1 MLETSC
7 SRLAFDCHGNH
18 YWTTLNSDW
27 PRIAQAVAITRKK
40 LALLHTVAGLTST
53 FQQLCAELM
62 PDVEIY
68 HIVDES
74 LLKNTIREGA
84 PSPATYRRLANYL
97 RGAEEAGADAVL
109 VTCSSIGPCV
119 EAARPMIGIP
129 AVRVDEP
136 MAEKAVQ
143 TGARIGVAA
152 TLATTLRPTAELIER
167 KAALAGEKRTIT
179 SKLCE
184 GAFQAVVSGDTST
197 HDRIVSQSL
206 RELDAKTD
214 VIVLA
219 QASMARVLDTMK
231 PAEMHVPVL
240 SSPRL
245 GVQYMSQFMSR
256 LPQRD

>member
-1 MLETSC
+1 MAT
-7 SRLAFDCHGNH
+7 
-18 YWTTLNSDW
+18 
-27 PRIAQAVAITRKK
+27 VKK
-40 LALLHTVAGLTST
+40 RLALLHTVAGLTTT

-62 PDVEIY
+62 PNVEIY

-74 LLKNTIREGA
+74 LLRNTIREGA

-109 VTCSSIGPCV
+109 VTCSSMGPCV

-129 AVRVDEP
+129 VVRVDEP

-143 TGARIGVAA
+143 TGTRIGVTA
-152 TLATTLRPTAELIER
+152 TLATTLKPTTELIER
-167 KAALAGEKRTIT
+167 KASQAGGKHTIM

-184 GAFQAVVSGDTST
+184 GAFEAVVSGDTST
-197 HDRIVSQSL
+197 HDRIVSQCL

-231 PAEMHVPVL
+231 SGEMHVIVL

-245 GVQYMSQFMSR
+245 GVEYVKQILDR
-256 LPQRD
+256 PLKKI

>member
-1 MLETSC
+1 MEATRK
-7 SRLAFDCHGNH
+7 RLA
-18 YWTTLNSDW
+18 
-27 PRIAQAVAITRKK
+27 V
-40 LALLHTVAGLTST
+40 LHTVAGLTAT
-53 FQQLCAELM
+53 FQQLCTELM
-62 PDVEIY
+62 PKVEIY

-84 PSPATYRRLANYL
+84 PSPATYRRLADYL

-109 VTCSSIGPCV
+109 VTCSSMGPCV

-143 TGARIGVAA
+143 TGTRIGVAA
-152 TLATTLRPTAELIER
+152 TLATTLKPTTELIER
-167 KAALAGEKRTIT
+167 RASQAGGTHTIT

-184 GAFQAVVSGDTST
+184 GAFEAVVSGDAST

-219 QASMARVLDTMK
+219 QASMARVLETMK
-231 PAEMHVPVL
+231 PGEMHVPVL

-245 GVQYMSQFMSR
+245 GVEYMAQMLDS
-256 LPQRD
+256 LVKKV

>member
-1 MLETSC
+1 ML
-7 SRLAFDCHGNH
+7 D
-18 YWTTLNSDW
+18 SDW
-27 PRIAQAVAITRKK
+27 LRIARAVAITKRK
-40 LALLHTVAGLTST
+40 LALLHTVAGLTTT
-53 FQQLCAELM
+53 FQQLCTELM

-68 HIVDES
+68 HVVDES

-97 RGAEEAGADAVL
+97 RGAEEAGADVVL
-109 VTCSSIGPCV
+109 VTCSSMGPCV

-129 AVRVDEP
+129 VVRVDEP

-143 TGARIGVAA
+143 IGTRIGVAA
-152 TLATTLRPTAELIER
+152 TLATTLKPTAELIER
-167 KAALAGEKRTIT
+167 KAALTGEKHTIT

-184 GAFQAVVSGDTST
+184 GAFEAVVSGDTST

-231 PAEMHVPVL
+231 PGEMHVPVL

-245 GVQYMSQFMSR
+245 GVQYMSRLMSH
-256 LPQRD
+256 LSKKD

>member
-1 MLETSC
+1 M
-7 SRLAFDCHGNH
+7 
-18 YWTTLNSDW
+18 
-27 PRIAQAVAITRKK
+27 AISKKK
-40 LALLHTVAGLTST
+40 LAILHTVAGLTST
-53 FQQLCAELM
+53 FQQLCKELM
-62 PDVEIY
+62 PNVEIY

-84 PSPATYRRLANYL
+84 PSPATYRRLASYL
-97 RGAEEAGADAVL
+97 RGAEEAGADAAL
-109 VTCSSIGPCV
+109 VTCSSMGPCV
-119 EAARPMIGIP
+119 EAARLMVGIP
-129 AVRVDEP
+129 VIRVDEP

-152 TLATTLRPTAELIER
+152 TLATTLKPTAELIER
-167 KAALAGEKRTIT
+167 KAALTKEKHTIT

-184 GAFQAVVSGDTST
+184 GAFEAVISGDTST
-197 HDRIVSQSL
+197 HDRVVSQCL

-231 PAEMHVPVL
+231 PSEMHVPVL

-245 GVQYMSQFMSR
+245 AVQYMKQFMND
-256 LPQRD
+256 LPKRT

>member
-1 MLETSC
+1 MAT
-7 SRLAFDCHGNH
+7 
-18 YWTTLNSDW
+18 
-27 PRIAQAVAITRKK
+27 IKK
-40 LALLHTVAGLTST
+40 RLALLHTVTGLASV

-62 PDVEIY
+62 PNVEIY
-68 HIVDES
+68 QIVDES
-74 LLKNTIREGA
+74 LLKNTIRDGA

-129 AVRVDEP
+129 VIRVDEP

-143 TGARIGVAA
+143 TGTRIGVAA
-152 TLATTLRPTAELIER
+152 TLATTLKPTAELIQR
-167 KAALAGEKRTIT
+167 KAAQTGREHTIT
-179 SKLCE
+179 PKLCE
-184 GAFQAVVSGDTST
+184 GAFEAVVNGDTAT

-206 RELDAKTD
+206 LELDAKTD

-219 QASMARVLDTMK
+219 QASMARVIDAMK
-231 PAEMHVPVL
+231 PGEMHVPVL

-245 GVQYMSQFMSR
+245 GVQYMAQLMDHLSKKT
-256 LPQRD
+256 

>member
-1 MLETSC
+1 MAT
-7 SRLAFDCHGNH
+7 
-18 YWTTLNSDW
+18 
-27 PRIAQAVAITRKK
+27 VKK
-40 LALLHTVAGLTST
+40 RLALLHTVAGLTTT

-62 PDVEIY
+62 PSVEIY

-84 PSPATYRRLANYL
+84 PSPATYRRLVNYL

-109 VTCSSIGPCV
+109 VTCSSMGPCV
-119 EAARPMIGIP
+119 DAARPMIGIP
-129 AVRVDEP
+129 VVRVDEP

-152 TLATTLRPTAELIER
+152 TLATTLKPTTELIER
-167 KAALAGEKRTIT
+167 KASEAGGKHTIT

-184 GAFQAVVSGDTST
+184 GAFEAVISGDTST

-219 QASMARVLDTMK
+219 QASMARVLETMRHN
-231 PAEMHVPVL
+231 EIHVPVL

-245 GVQYMSQFMSR
+245 GVQYMTKILGR
-256 LPQRD
+256 PPKKV

>member
-1 MLETSC
+1 M
-7 SRLAFDCHGNH
+7 AM
-18 YWTTLNSDW
+18 
-27 PRIAQAVAITRKK
+27 AKKK
-40 LALLHTVAGLTST
+40 LALLHTVAGLTTT

-62 PDVEIY
+62 PNVEIY

-74 LLKNTIREGA
+74 LLRNTIREGA
-84 PSPATYRRLANYL
+84 PSPPTYRRLVNYL

-109 VTCSSIGPCV
+109 VTCSSMGPCV

-129 AVRVDEP
+129 VVRVDEP

-152 TLATTLRPTAELIER
+152 TLATTLKPTTDLIER
-167 KAALAGEKRTIT
+167 KASQAGGKQTIT

-184 GAFQAVVSGDTST
+184 GAFEAVVSGDTST

-231 PAEMHVPVL
+231 RGEMHVPVL

-245 GVQYMSQFMSR
+245 GVQYMRQILDR
-256 LPQRD
+256 PLKER

>member
-1 MLETSC
+1 MATIK
-7 SRLAFDCHGNH
+7 R
-18 YWTTLNSDW
+18 
-27 PRIAQAVAITRKK
+27 R
-40 LALLHTVAGLTST
+40 LALLHTVTGLAST

-62 PDVEIY
+62 PNVEIY
-68 HIVDES
+68 QIVDES

-129 AVRVDEP
+129 VIRVDEP
-136 MAEKAVQ
+136 MAEKAVE
-143 TGARIGVAA
+143 TGTRIGVAA
-152 TLATTLRPTAELIER
+152 TLATTLKPTTELIQR
-167 KAALAGEKRTIT
+167 KASQTARKHTIT
-179 SKLCE
+179 PKLCE
-184 GAFQAVVSGDTST
+184 GAFEAVVNGDTAT

-206 RELDAKTD
+206 LELDAKND

-219 QASMARVLDTMK
+219 QASMARVIDAMK
-231 PAEMHVPVL
+231 PGQMHVPVL

-245 GVQYMSQFMSR
+245 GVQYMTQFMDH
-256 LPQRD
+256 LPKKT

>member
-1 MLETSC
+1 M
-7 SRLAFDCHGNH
+7 
-18 YWTTLNSDW
+18 
-27 PRIAQAVAITRKK
+27 AITKKK
-40 LALLHTVAGLTST
+40 LALLHTVAGLTTT
-53 FQQLCAELM
+53 FQQLCTELM
-62 PDVEIY
+62 PNVEIY

-84 PSPATYRRLANYL
+84 PSPATYRRLASYL

-109 VTCSSIGPCV
+109 VTCSSMGPCV

-129 AVRVDEP
+129 VIRVDEP

-152 TLATTLRPTAELIER
+152 TLATTLKPTTELIER
-167 KAALAGEKRTIT
+167 KAALTGEKHTIT

-184 GAFQAVVSGDTST
+184 GAFEAVVGGDTST

-231 PAEMHVPVL
+231 PSEMHVPVL

-245 GVQYMSQFMSR
+245 GVQYMTDFMSR
-256 LPQRD
+256 LPKRT

>member
-1 MLETSC
+1 MAGLRVRMATIK
-7 SRLAFDCHGNH
+7 N
-18 YWTTLNSDW
+18 
-27 PRIAQAVAITRKK
+27 K
-40 LALLHTVAGLTST
+40 LALLHTVAGLAST

-62 PDVEIY
+62 PNVEIY

-74 LLKNTIREGA
+74 LLRNTIREGA
-84 PSPATYRRLANYL
+84 PSPATYRRLASYL

-109 VTCSSIGPCV
+109 VTCSSMGPCV

-129 AVRVDEP
+129 VVRVDEP

-152 TLATTLRPTAELIER
+152 TLATTLKPTTELIER
-167 KAALAGEKRTIT
+167 KAAQTGGKHVIT
-179 SKLCE
+179 PRLCE
-184 GAFQAVVSGDTST
+184 GAFEAVVSGDTST
-197 HDRIVSQSL
+197 HDRIVSQCL

-231 PAEMHVPVL
+231 PGEMHVPVL

-245 GVQYMSQFMSR
+245 GVQYMTQLLDR
-256 LPQRD
+256 PVKKT

>member
-1 MLETSC
+1 M
-7 SRLAFDCHGNH
+7 
-18 YWTTLNSDW
+18 
-27 PRIAQAVAITRKK
+27 AVNKKK
-40 LALLHTVAGLTST
+40 LAVLHTVAGLTTT
-53 FQQLCAELM
+53 FQQLCTELM
-62 PDVEIY
+62 PEVEIY

-84 PSPATYRRLANYL
+84 PSPSTYRRLMSYL
-97 RGAEEAGADAVL
+97 RGAEEAGADSVL
-109 VTCSSIGPCV
+109 VTCSSMGPCV

-129 AVRVDEP
+129 VIRVDEP

-143 TGARIGVAA
+143 TGMRIGVAA

-167 KAALAGEKRTIT
+167 KAALTEEKHTIT

-184 GAFQAVVSGDTST
+184 GAFEAVVSGDTAT
-197 HDRIVSQSL
+197 HDRVVSQCL
-206 RELDAKTD
+206 RELDSKTD

-231 PAEMHVPVL
+231 PGEMYVPVL

-245 GVQYMSQFMSR
+245 GVQYMKQFMDN
-256 LPQRD
+256 LPKRT

>member
-1 MLETSC
+1 MPT
-7 SRLAFDCHGNH
+7 
-18 YWTTLNSDW
+18 
-27 PRIAQAVAITRKK
+27 VKKK
-40 LALLHTVAGLTST
+40 LALLHTVAGLTTT
-53 FQQLCAELM
+53 FQQLCTELM
-62 PDVEIY
+62 PNVEVY

-74 LLKNTIREGA
+74 LLRNTIREGA

-109 VTCSSIGPCV
+109 VTCSSMGPCV

-129 AVRVDEP
+129 VVRVDEP

-152 TLATTLRPTAELIER
+152 TLATTLKPTTDLIER
-167 KAALAGEKRTIT
+167 KASQAGGKHTIA

-184 GAFQAVVSGDTST
+184 GAFEAVVGGDTST
-197 HDRIVSQSL
+197 HDRIVGQSL

-231 PAEMHVPVL
+231 PGEMHVPVL

-245 GVQYMSQFMSR
+245 GVQYMKQILDR
-256 LPQRD
+256 PLKKI

>member
-1 MLETSC
+1 MAT
-7 SRLAFDCHGNH
+7 
-18 YWTTLNSDW
+18 
-27 PRIAQAVAITRKK
+27 VKK
-40 LALLHTVAGLTST
+40 RLALLHTVVGLTST

-62 PDVEIY
+62 PNVEIY

-109 VTCSSIGPCV
+109 VTCSSMGPCV
-119 EAARPMIGIP
+119 EAARPMIRIP
-129 AVRVDEP
+129 VVRVDEP
-136 MAEKAVQ
+136 MAEKAVEM
-143 TGARIGVAA
+143 GARIGVAA
-152 TLATTLRPTAELIER
+152 TLATTLKPTTELIQR
-167 KAALAGEKRTIT
+167 KATQTGGKYTIT

-184 GAFQAVVSGDTST
+184 GAFEAVVSGDTAT

-206 RELDAKTD
+206 RELDMKTD

-219 QASMARVLDTMK
+219 QASMARVIDSMK
-231 PAEMHVPVL
+231 PGEMHVPVL

-245 GVQYMSQFMSR
+245 GVQYMIQFMDH
-256 LPQRD
+256 LPERT

>member
-1 MLETSC
+1 MAT
-7 SRLAFDCHGNH
+7 
-18 YWTTLNSDW
+18 
-27 PRIAQAVAITRKK
+27 IKK
-40 LALLHTVAGLTST
+40 RLALLHTVTGLTSV

-62 PDVEIY
+62 PEVEIY

-74 LLKNTIREGA
+74 LLRNTIREGA
-84 PSPATYRRLANYL
+84 PSPATYRRLMSYL
-97 RGAEEAGADAVL
+97 RGAEEAGADSVL
-109 VTCSSIGPCV
+109 VTCSSMGPCV
-119 EAARPMIGIP
+119 EAARSMIGIP

-152 TLATTLRPTAELIER
+152 TLATTLKPTVELIER
-167 KAALAGEKRTIT
+167 KAALTKEKHAIT

-184 GAFQAVVSGDTST
+184 GAFEAVISGDTST
-197 HDRIVSQSL
+197 HDRVVSQCL

-231 PAEMHVPVL
+231 PGEMHVPVL

-245 GVQYMSQFMSR
+245 GVQYMKQFMND
-256 LPQRD
+256 LPKRI

>member
-1 MLETSC
+1 MT
-7 SRLAFDCHGNH
+7 D
-18 YWTTLNSDW
+18 SDW
-27 PRIAQAVAITRKK
+27 LRIARAVAITKRK
-40 LALLHTVAGLTST
+40 LALLHTVAGLTTT
-53 FQQLCAELM
+53 FQQLCTELM

-84 PSPATYRRLANYL
+84 PSPATYRRLAEYL
-97 RGAEEAGADAVL
+97 HGAEEAGADVVL
-109 VTCSSIGPCV
+109 VTCSSMGPCV

-129 AVRVDEP
+129 VIRVDEP

-143 TGARIGVAA
+143 TGTRIGVAA
-152 TLATTLRPTAELIER
+152 TLATTLKPTAELVER
-167 KAALAGEKRTIT
+167 KAALTGEKHTIT

-184 GAFQAVVSGDTST
+184 GAFEAVVSGDTST

-219 QASMARVLDTMK
+219 QASMARILDTMK
-231 PAEMHVPVL
+231 PGEMHVPVL

-245 GVQYMSQFMSR
+245 GVQYVSQLMSHLSK
-256 LPQRD
+256 RD